1 MPSFQHF
8 HSQAEQKSQ
17 KPKFSNDGL
26 SLSVIL
32 QYAES
37 AKKQNF
43 EALCRVQP
51 LIKTYR
57 DKVKEVLLAMTQ
69 AESSLAQETEVPAA
83 YAAAYASVSE
93 SFTLHLGALDEWTSG
108 LTNKDEPQSEQAMAK
123 VKQSGAQLEAAL
135 QKLSIA

>member
-1 MPSFQHF
+1 MSSFQHF
-8 HSQAEQKSQ
+8 QNQADPKSQ

-32 QYAES
+32 QFAES

-51 LIKTYR
+51 LVKTYR
-57 DKVKEVLLAMTQ
+57 DKVEEVSREMSK
-69 AESSLAQETEVPAA
+69 AESSLAEETEVPPTYTAA
-83 YAAAYASVSE
+83 YAVVNE
-93 SFTLHLGALDEWTSG
+93 SFAVHIGALDELASG

-135 QKLSIA
+135 SNLSV

>member
-1 MPSFQHF
+1 MASFQHF
-8 HSQAEQKSQ
+8 HSQAGQNAQ

-32 QYAES
+32 QFAET

-43 EALCRVQP
+43 DALCRVQP

-57 DKVKEVLLAMTQ
+57 DKVQEVSRSMAQ
-69 AESSLAQETEVPAA
+69 AESSLSQETEVPAT
-83 YAAAYASVSE
+83 YAAAYAVVSE
-93 SFTLHLGALDEWTSG
+93 SFTLHLGALDEWTNG

-123 VKQSGAQLEAAL
+123 VKQSGEQLGAAL
-135 QKLSIA
+135 SNLSV